1 MIEPSSSK
9 LTPPPKGSELLRE
22 NLFEEN
28 VDKDEGELL
37 KRREPTMLRKGKKL
51 VAPSYDGTKK
61 YTVVFDL
68 DETVVYARDG
78 PLYARAY
85 LKDLLRSIKD
95 DFEVIVWTAGE
106 RDYAKCILEEI
117 NEDHIIEHLVYR
129 HKKWFNEED
138 YTKDLRQLGRD
149 LNYTI
154 MIENTPDC
162 VRANPQNGIIVED
175 FEVLPETTDEENS
188 APATPVPTPP
198 PQPTQGQG
206 ATTTPISS
214 VDATS
219 ETNEGVKEKSEST
232 PTVAP
237 AAQPETT
244 AAEKEDSA
252 QPSQPK
258 RRRNTDRTLF
268 LLREVLLS
276 LVKSDETV
284 PVFLESCELLSQQKV
299 VGSDGNEIPIY
310 HLGTRRRRKDAGA
323 PRKVVKVN
331 RDKAAPATGAGEAA
345 VEGPSATTAADAPAT
360 SDGTSVNGSGE
371 RSGSHL
377 PLSNTK
383 RKHKSE
389 TSLDEALLLPSDSA
403 DSVEDPEVKPPANT
417 AQ

>member
-1 MIEPSSSK
+1 MDEPVTSK

-28 VDKDEGELL
+28 ADEDEGELL
-37 KRREPTMLRKGKKL
+37 KRREPTMLRKGRKL
-51 VAPSYDGTKK
+51 VAPSFDGSKK

-85 LKDLLRSIKD
+85 LKDLFRSIKD

-117 NEDHIIEHLVYR
+117 NEDHIIQHLVYR

-175 FEVLPETTDEENS
+175 FEVLPETTDDDNS
-188 APATPVPTPP
+188 VPPSPVVSPP
-198 PQPTQGQG
+198 PQQAQW
-206 ATTTPISS
+206 ATTAP
-214 VDATS
+214 VGGHPAFADAKDKSDLTTRTVATVAAPT
-219 ETNEGVKEKSEST
+219 EATEAGKEEST
-232 PTVAP
+232 
-237 AAQPETT
+237 
-244 AAEKEDSA
+244 S
-252 QPSQPK
+252 PSQA
-258 RRRNTDRTLF
+258 RRRRTTDRTLF

-276 LVKSDETV
+276 LVKSGDTV
-284 PVFLESCELLSQQKV
+284 PAFLASCELLSQQTV
-299 VGSDGNEIPIY
+299 IGSDRNEISIY

-323 PRKVVKVN
+323 PRKVVRVN
-331 RDKAAPATGAGEAA
+331 RDKAAPSTAVVEEPPANTSAEAL
-345 VEGPSATTAADAPAT
+345 TASEDAP
-360 SDGTSVNGSGE
+360 VNGSDNGST
-371 RSGSHL
+371 SGGQL
-377 PLSNTK
+377 LLSGKK
-383 RKHKSE
+383 RQRRSE
-389 TSLDEALLLPSDSA
+389 TSLDETPLLPSHSA
-403 DSVEDPEVKPPANT
+403 DSFEGA
-417 AQ
+417 